1 MIDLLRNALIA
12 LEELKG
18 DARIINEL
26 RTRIELHDNFN
37 NSEELIRTRIE
48 TNQGMGIEEQSG
60 RAGLED

>member
-37 NSEELIRTRIE
+37 NDELTRETIE
-48 TNQGMGIEEQSG
+48 TNQGMGIKK
-60 RAGLED
+60 